1 MFDVILVSHGPL
13 SKAMLESAE
22 FICGKQDHV
31 KTFGLYLGDSVDT
44 FRDEVYAAIE
54 ESLSRGDLIVLTD
67 IQSGSPFNVT
77 CAAMGSCTFH
87 HITGMNLPMVIELL
101 TSRDFMSASELA
113 GILADIGSMSVV
125 DVNKLLDDFLETDD
139 SE

>member
-13 SKAMLESAE
+13 SRAMLESAE

-44 FRDEVYAAIE
+44 FRNEVHAAIE

-67 IQSGSPFNVT
+67 IQSGSPFDVT
-77 CAAMGSCTFH
+77 CAAMGSHAFH

-101 TSRDFMSASELA
+101 TSRDFMSASDLA
-113 GILADIGSMSVV
+113 GTLADIGSMSVA
-125 DVNKLLDDFLETDD
+125 DVNKLLGDLLGIDG
-139 SE
+139 SA